1 MEVHAV
7 EKYVLNDNYGWAVED
22 IESRSS
28 KKLVLDIN
36 LSLHAAESRT
46 STIPGGGGG
55 REETS
60 RRKKFVIFANVCPI
74 KCYWGL
80 QNIQGRILFAFK
92 MYGACLCLER
102 EGVGILGYYTYYSVQ
117 YLSSKVLQ

>member
-1 MEVHAV
+1 MVVHAV

-46 STIPGGGGG
+46 STIPGGGGQRG
-55 REETS
+55 DLEKKKICNFCKCMPNQMLLGTS
-60 RRKKFVIFANVCPI
+60 KHSGAYPI
-74 KCYWGL
+74 C
-80 QNIQGRILFAFK
+80 
-92 MYGACLCLER
+92 
-102 EGVGILGYYTYYSVQ
+102 V
-117 YLSSKVLQ
+117 